1 MFSRHWLSVSNFQ
14 WDAVSRPNNW
24 LSLVFGVLLLLLTIM
39 VVVHRRRMLLL
50 VRALF
55 SQRHFSLIQRE
66 GNLIED
72 RVSVVALL
80 FDLLTITTGIVMFVT
95 TYIPRALARLPFIA
109 SIGVVFVTLLA
120 FYLLKLSA
128 NELYSVL
135 FGRKKERIAMN
146 QYKFITITDFAILLY
161 PMLVAI
167 HYAHLRFLFY
177 VVAALLGVLI
187 FVWLYRVMKI
197 NSSGGSGFHFFLYF
211 CTLEFLPWLVMLK
224 VLLII

>member
-109 SIGVVFVTLLA
+109 SIGAVFVTLLA

-167 HYAHLRFLFY
+167 HYADRKS
-177 VVAALLGVLI
+177 VV
-187 FVWLYRVMKI
+187 
-197 NSSGGSGFHFFLYF
+197 
-211 CTLEFLPWLVMLK
+211 
-224 VLLII
+224 